1 MGARFP
7 SQAAVALAVS
17 YGGGAFNQFCVA
29 TAPVTPTYDGQPILI
44 FWSLRYPAGATAPIG
59 SYDIRRGNTSGAPLI
74 STAQSI
80 TEAASSA
87 VYRSGVVLDTALGL
101 AQATYGLFHNI
112 SNAAT
117 GYAYTEC
124 VIAAIAL

>member
-7 SQAAVALAVS
+7 SQGAVALNVA

-29 TAPVTPTYDGQPILI
+29 TPPVTPTYDGQPILI
-44 FWSLRYPAGATAPIG
+44 FWSLRFPTGATGPIG
-59 SYDIRRGNTSGAPLI
+59 SYDIRRGNTAAAALI
-74 STAQSI
+74 STVQSI
-80 TEAASSA
+80 TEASAAA

-101 AQATYGLFHNI
+101 AQATYGLFFNI

-117 GYAYTEC
+117 GFNFTEC